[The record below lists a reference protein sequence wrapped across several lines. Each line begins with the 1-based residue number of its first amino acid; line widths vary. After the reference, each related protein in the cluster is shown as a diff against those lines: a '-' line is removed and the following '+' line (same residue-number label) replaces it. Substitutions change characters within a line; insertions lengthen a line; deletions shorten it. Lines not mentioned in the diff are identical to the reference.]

1 MLMATDVALL
11 PPGRFRL
18 QWSVSCLASVQDMA
32 VALSLTSRSTLSTA
46 GAWFLPEVKDLI
58 RKHWKLNFTLERP
71 QEDSDIL

>member
-1 MLMATDVALL
+1 MLMATDVALF
-11 PPGRFRL
+11 PSGRFRL

-32 VALSLTSRSTLSTA
+32 VALSLTSHSTLSTA

-58 RKHWKLNFTLERP
+58 GKHWKLNFTLERL